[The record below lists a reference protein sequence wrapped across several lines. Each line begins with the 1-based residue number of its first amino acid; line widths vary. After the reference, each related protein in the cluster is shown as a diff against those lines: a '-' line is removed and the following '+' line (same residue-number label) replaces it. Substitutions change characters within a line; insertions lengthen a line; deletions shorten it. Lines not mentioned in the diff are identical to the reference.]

1 MDKILISKKDL
12 HEWCNKYMHVHTD
25 WTGKRV
31 ETIDKIESIEKFVN
45 RLYDY
50 LEEKNNNYFYE

>member
-12 HEWCNKYMHVHTD
+12 QEWCNKYMHVHTD
-25 WTGKRV
+25 WTGERV
-31 ETIDKIESIEKFVN
+31 ETIDHMESVEKFVN

-50 LEEKNNNYFYE
+50 LKEKYK